1 MISQNKVSKYL
12 LYAIGEIAL
21 VMIGILLALQVNTW
35 NENRKAT
42 AQEIKILKELK
53 NDLEANLAEVEDTY
67 NITNDRQ
74 NYSALILDY
83 LETSKPVDDS
93 LKIAFEYISN
103 DGLFNNAN
111 TAYEYIKS
119 QGVNVL
125 SNDSLRIRIS
135 DMYEKQFSNIITRET
150 RNWKLVDE
158 ELQPLLDKYLKA
170 SSPIETRI
178 TYNSIINTPKD
189 IQSLRENEAFKN
201 VIVRLQ
207 NWLLLRLNWQ
217 KKTLTSLELLNNDV
231 QKEKDRFSI

>member
-1 MISQNKVSKYL
+1 MIVQNKVSKYL

-42 AQEIKILKELK
+42 AQEVKILKELK
-53 NDLEANLAEVEDTY
+53 NDLEANLIEVKGTY
-67 NITNDRQ
+67 DFTNDRQ

-83 LETSKPVDDS
+83 FEKANPVDDS

-111 TAYEYIKS
+111 TAYEYIKN

-135 DMYEKQFSNIITRET
+135 EMYERQFSNIIVRET

-158 ELQPLLDKYLKA
+158 ELQPLMDKHLKT
-170 SSPIETRI
+170 SSPIETLI
-178 TYNSIINTPKD
+178 TYNLMN
-189 IQSLRENEAFKN
+189 F
-201 VIVRLQ
+201 
-207 NWLLLRLNWQ
+207 
-217 KKTLTSLELLNNDV
+217 
-231 QKEKDRFSI
+231 